1 MNALL
6 LLFFAAVA
14 CRAEVID
21 RIAVVVGNGVITESE
36 ILREIRLTAFLE
48 GEPLDFSPEVMRKTA
63 GRMVEQRLI
72 GNEIGSSLYPPAQA
86 EAVEQLLKQAQ
97 ERFPNAQAY
106 RQELERTGI
115 TEDELKA
122 HLERS
127 LTTLRFIDF
136 RFRPAV
142 QISEADAAKY
152 FTERVLPELKKANP
166 AGQFFLN
173 DYRSQVQ
180 EGLIG
185 ERVDQASDEWLKEAR
200 SRTRIEY
207 RPEAFAAADGMKA
220 EPRRQEAS
228 K

>member
-1 MNALL
+1 MNALV
-6 LLFFAAVA
+6 LLFVAAVA
-14 CRAEVID
+14 CRGEIID
-21 RIAVVVGNGVITESE
+21 RIAVVVGNNVITESE
-36 ILREIRLTAFLE
+36 ISREIRLTAFLE
-48 GEPLDFSPEVMRKTA
+48 GEPLDFSSANKRKTA
-63 GRMVEQRLI
+63 ERMVEQRLI
-72 GNEIGSSLYPPAQA
+72 GDEIGSSLYPPAGE
-86 EAVEQLLKQAQ
+86 EAVEQMLKQMQ
-97 ERFPNAQAY
+97 DRFPNAEAY
-106 RQELERTGI
+106 RQELQRAGI

-122 HLERS
+122 HLEHS

-152 FTERVLPELKKANP
+152 FNERVLPELKKANP

-180 EGLIG
+180 AGLTG

-200 SRTRIEY
+200 GRTRIEF
-207 RPEAFAAADGMKA
+207 RPEAFAPDAPK
-220 EPRRQEAS
+220 QEAS